1 VLPNSTNV
9 YTTCQLVELAN
20 DSVHREKGALVTQR
34 ILIDCDPGIDDA
46 LAILAA
52 LGSGRFQIE
61 AITSVPGN
69 VPADL
74 GAANAQKVL
83 HLAGRADIPVARG
96 ALQPLRGTL
105 PADPFSHGP
114 GGLAGIHLASP
125 EAPLDSR
132 TAADAI
138 VDAAQ
143 RHPGQLTILALGPM
157 TNLALALEIDPELPS
172 KVASV
177 VAIAGLFGFNEHAWR
192 YATGDNPVSEW
203 NVYVDPEAA
212 RRVVHAGFNLT
223 LLSLDVTTHPD
234 NGVSD
239 AMLERLATGGPAAQ
253 FMTDVVKF
261 VVSRG
266 FLTYCSL
273 IDPLAVAFAARPDLF
288 ETADFDIDVD
298 TEGRL
303 SRGQTVIDRRVHFRW
318 AELAQVSIVVKAD
331 HATAID
337 FVCDTILAVDTN
349 RLDSR
354 V

>member
-1 VLPNSTNV
+1 
-9 YTTCQLVELAN
+9 LVEFADEFPN
-20 DSVHREKGALVTQR
+20 REEWHVVTQR

-52 LGSGRFQIE
+52 VGSGRFQIE
-61 AITSVPGN
+61 ALTSVPGN

-74 GAANAQKVL
+74 GAANAQKIL

-96 ALQPLRGTL
+96 AHQPLHGTL

-125 EAPLDSR
+125 EVALDAR
-132 TAADAI
+132 TAAEAI
-138 VDAAQ
+138 VEAAR
-143 RHPGQLTILALGPM
+143 RHPGELTVLALGPL
-157 TNLALALEIDPELPS
+157 TNVALALEIDPELPS

-212 RRVVHAGFNLT
+212 RRVVHAGFKLT
-223 LLSLDVTTHPD
+223 LLSLDVTAHPD
-234 NGVSD
+234 NGVSGAILD
-239 AMLERLATGGPAAQ
+239 RLATGGPAAQ
-253 FMTDVVKF
+253 FMTDVVEF

-288 ETADFDIDVD
+288 ETDEFDIDID

-318 AELAQVSIVVKAD
+318 AELAPVSIVVKAD
-331 HATAID
+331 YPAAID
-337 FVCDTILAVDTN
+337 LICDAVLAVDAN
-349 RLDSR
+349 RLHSR